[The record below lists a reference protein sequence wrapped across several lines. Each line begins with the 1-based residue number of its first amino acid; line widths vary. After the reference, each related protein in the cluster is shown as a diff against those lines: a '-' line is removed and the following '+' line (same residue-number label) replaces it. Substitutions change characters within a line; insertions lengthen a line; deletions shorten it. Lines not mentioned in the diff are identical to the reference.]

1 MAKEIIYLFKIAKAG
16 LPKPIESFDKGTT
29 FEVPF
34 LLDSNRNTPL
44 DLALN
49 NTRKTDKQSTTPW
62 TEQVAD
68 KEFVDVKLAKIL
80 LENLKD

>member
-1 MAKEIIYLFKIAKAG
+1 MAQSIIYLFKIAKAG
-16 LPKPIESFDKGTT
+16 LPKPIESFEKGTK

-49 NTRKTDKQSTTPW
+49 NTNKTNKKSTTVR

-68 KEFVDVKLAKIL
+68 KEFVDVKLAKTL